1 MTSACWGRGRPRGR
15 GWCSTGPGKGSG
27 GATGARVLITELEL
41 ERNPTHTEEVIF
53 VTRNSNHILSYL
65 MTLEV
70 GPHCCQ
76 GLALAVFSARVEE
89 EACVAWKVR
98 RLPEIEGWLKYQ
110 QEVEMAGEVLR
121 LEAAAEC
128 SSWAGT
134 RSSAAGGGRGRR
146 EAEAGDPTSRRR
158 WSPRAR

>member
-1 MTSACWGRGRPRGR
+1 M
-15 GWCSTGPGKGSG
+15 
-27 GATGARVLITELEL
+27 
-41 ERNPTHTEEVIF
+41 
-53 VTRNSNHILSYL
+53 TRNSNHILSYL